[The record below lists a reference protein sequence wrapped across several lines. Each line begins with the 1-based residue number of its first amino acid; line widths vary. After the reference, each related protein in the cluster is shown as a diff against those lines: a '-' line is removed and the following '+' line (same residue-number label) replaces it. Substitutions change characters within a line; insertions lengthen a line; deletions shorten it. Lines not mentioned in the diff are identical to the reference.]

1 MRSIARRAALVKS
14 LFRKEALNGFALRAD
29 AALHELRL
37 AAAASRERRVQPLC
51 QRAQIAAALS
61 DGVFPRAA
69 RAREHRAAPAAGL
82 RHRVAEPAH
91 ALAAH
96 LVLEKQHIAAL
107 CVLRRDAREH
117 ALLQFCA
124 AQLERGK
131 LAQHPLNRRG
141 GSRRLDRERLRGRHV
156 LRPTGGKIAV
166 RPPAA
171 QQLDAH
177 ALAELLHGEK
187 LHDAD
192 LSAPHD
198 VRAAARAAVRA
209 GEGHD
214 AHVALERLFAAVVDR
229 VQLRAAVE
237 LNVDGVILI
246 DVPVRHRFDLQ
257 QLLPRNV
264 GVEVDGHALRAHVE
278 AHVVAAVARAD
289 QPRADVLAGVLLHMV
304 EAPRPIKPP
313 MHRLADG

>member
-1 MRSIARRAALVKS
+1 M
-14 LFRKEALNGFALRAD
+14 
-29 AALHELRL
+29 
-37 AAAASRERRVQPLC
+37 
-51 QRAQIAAALS
+51 
-61 DGVFPRAA
+61 
-69 RAREHRAAPAAGL
+69 
-82 RHRVAEPAH
+82 
-91 ALAAH
+91 
-96 LVLEKQHIAAL
+96 
-107 CVLRRDAREH
+107 
-117 ALLQFCA
+117 
-124 AQLERGK
+124 
-131 LAQHPLNRRG
+131 
-141 GSRRLDRERLRGRHV
+141 
-156 LRPTGGKIAV
+156 
-166 RPPAA
+166 
-171 QQLDAH
+171 
-177 ALAELLHGEK
+177 
-187 LHDAD
+187 
-192 LSAPHD
+192 
-198 VRAAARAAVRA
+198 RAAARAAVRA